1 MTTEKIVDRLRPE
14 PQVALPRNHLGLIW
28 KRLEARD
35 LAEVAALIRVCE
47 AFDASLHSVND
58 QRLATFAEFNLGV
71 IPAEAIVGRD
81 GAGQLQAFA
90 AVEIQIPD
98 SHLARAEVMA
108 FIAPDFRGRGIG
120 RAVLKWQES
129 RSRQLFVEALGV
141 DSTLEVRLV
150 NLVDAH
156 MADRRRL
163 YTAAGFRPIRT
174 FDVMYHQYEQTPVTV
189 SQPRNG
195 YQIKP
200 WTVVS
205 EATLQRLHDEAF
217 LDHWGTIE
225 EARSWWSLSR
235 PALDP
240 RWSFAAFSPE
250 GELAGYVM
258 VCRHPARWLQAK
270 RSEAYI
276 ELLGVSPQARAHGLG
291 KALLTHAMAAVQA
304 TGISAIGL
312 DVDKDNPHGAR
323 EFYQRMGFTSI
334 GEQIYFALDL

>member
-1 MTTEKIVDRLRPE
+1 MASLSSRLSPLAE
-14 PQVALPRNHLGLIW
+14 VALPKNHLGLVW
-28 KRLEARD
+28 SRLQPAD
-35 LAEVAALIRVCE
+35 LAEVAELIRACE
-47 AFDASLHSVND
+47 QFDGALHSVSD
-58 QRLATFAEFNLGV
+58 QRLATFVEYNLGV

-81 GAGQLQAFA
+81 AAGRLQAFA

-98 SHLARAEVMA
+98 SHLARAEVVA
-108 FIAPDFRGRGIG
+108 FISPDFRGRGIG
-120 RAVLKWQES
+120 RAVLKWQEAK
-129 RSRQLFVEALGV
+129 SRQLFVATLGE
-141 DSTLEVRLV
+141 DSELDVRLA
-150 NLVDAH
+150 NLVDAQ

-174 FDVMYHQYEQTPVTV
+174 FDVMYHQFTEAPVEV
-189 SQPRNG
+189 AQPRNG
-195 YQIKP
+195 YVIKP

-205 EATLQRLHDEAF
+205 EATLQLLHDEAF
-217 LDHWGTIE
+217 KDHWGTKE

-258 VCRHPARWLQAK
+258 VCRHPARWLQAN

-276 ELLGVSPQARAHGLG
+276 ELLGVSPLARAHGLG
-291 KALLTHAMAAVQA
+291 KALLTHAMQAVQA
-304 TGISAIGL
+304 AGISAIGL

-323 EFYQRMGFTSI
+323 EFYQRIGFDSV